1 MANAIW
7 SLKNESGIE
16 ESSFAGMTRVEKNHF
31 SDLFKAQESTSIAEI
46 VRIAQYFSH
55 FVNEEDNEELMVAIS
70 KEELK
75 ETLQSFQKDTP
86 KFSEGQKSMPR
97 RVAGGI
103 LSGSFQSYWLGPS
116 KSGGGI

>member
-31 SDLFKAQESTSIAEI
+31 SDLFKAQESISIAEI

-75 ETLQSFQKDTP
+75 ETLQSFQKD
-86 KFSEGQKSMPR
+86 KSLCPDELP
-97 RVAGGI
+97 VEFYLDLFNLIG
-103 LSGSFQSYWLGPS
+103 
-116 KSGGGI
+116 